1 MTNTNTRDDAM
12 RAFLK
17 DAGWMRASLAP
28 LPGDASTRRYIRVT
42 QDGRNAMLMDQP
54 QHAETATAGPNAT
67 PEERHKLGYNAV
79 ARLAGA
85 DTGRFV
91 AASRYLRG
99 RGLAAPDIY
108 ANDTGQG
115 FVLLEDFG
123 DGLYT
128 DIMARGEAEAPLYEA
143 AIDALVALHSEQAP
157 AALAANK
164 PLCAY
169 DETAMLAETDLLTEW
184 FLPLA
189 SGQPVSNAT
198 RAEHRALWR
207 EALAALPKYT
217 PVFVHRDYH
226 AQNLMWLP
234 DRAGVARVGMI
245 DFQDALAGHPAYD
258 LISLLEDARREV
270 TPAMSDFMTALYIAR
285 AHAAGL
291 GLDEAQ
297 FRAAAALLAAQR
309 NAKIIGIFA
318 RLYKRDGKPRYLAYI
333 PRMWR
338 YMERDLSHPSLAK
351 LKAWYD
357 RAVPHALRGEP
368 RVAK

>member
-1 MTNTNTRDDAM
+1 M
-12 RAFLK
+12 
-17 DAGWMRASLAP
+17 
-28 LPGDASTRRYIRVT
+28 I
-42 QDGRNAMLMDQP
+42 
-54 QHAETATAGPNAT
+54 
-67 PEERHKLGYNAV
+67 
-79 ARLAGA
+79 
-85 DTGRFV
+85 
-91 AASRYLRG
+91 
-99 RGLAAPDIY
+99 
-108 ANDTGQG
+108 
-115 FVLLEDFG
+115 
-123 DGLYT
+123 
-128 DIMARGEAEAPLYEA
+128 ARGEAEAPLYEA
-143 AIDALVALHSEQAP
+143 AIDALVALHGERAP
-157 AALAANK
+157 TELAAQK
-164 PLCAY
+164 PLFAY

-184 FLPLA
+184 VLPLA
-189 SGQPVSNAT
+189 SGQAVSDAT

-207 EALAALPKYT
+207 DALAALPKYA

-234 DRAGVARVGMI
+234 TREGVARVGMI

-291 GLDEAQ
+291 PVDEHG

-318 RLYKRDGKPRYLAYI
+318 RLYKRDGKPRYLAYL

-357 RAVPHALRGEP
+357 RAVPGELRGEP
-368 RVAK
+368 RRFA